1 MKIVKKQICS
11 NLPDVKFDA
20 ACKKPEFTL
29 RAEGD
34 GEGCLPEVYTNTK
47 WTDNKKLFI
56 IYADWQRLLLKQ
68 QTSYSMGKNGNAF
81 HVLFFTFPNKQI
93 FHLKLIS
100 GTFEQFIPY
109 I

>member
-1 MKIVKKQICS
+1 MKIAKKQICS

-47 WTDNKKLFI
+47 
-56 IYADWQRLLLKQ
+56 
-68 QTSYSMGKNGNAF
+68 
-81 HVLFFTFPNKQI
+81 
-93 FHLKLIS
+93 
-100 GTFEQFIPY
+100 
-109 I
+109 

>member
-1 MKIVKKQICS
+1 MKIAKKQICS

>member
-1 MKIVKKQICS
+1 MKIAKKQICS

-20 ACKKPEFTL
+20 ACEKPEFTL